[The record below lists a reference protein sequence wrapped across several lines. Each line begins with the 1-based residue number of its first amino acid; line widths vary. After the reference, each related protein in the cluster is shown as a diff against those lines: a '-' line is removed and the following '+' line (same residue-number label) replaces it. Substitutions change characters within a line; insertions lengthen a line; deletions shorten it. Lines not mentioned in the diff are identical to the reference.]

1 MLSIQ
6 DIKEYEKYTA
16 ARNIHAMTQFSRLED
31 AKEFGDLEI
40 CGLYRTPRRLSES
53 YRLVE
58 RQIRFVDQSKR
69 GIISNLPT
77 TVNMNLEE
85 TTGLQSESPFDELD
99 KLRDDA
105 VLKSI
110 SYVRSS
116 SHIPYSERLASRL
129 KFLVDAAKEEEP
141 DEVAISP
148 QSLRNFLIFL
158 QSTAKLKYPD
168 IVLTPSKNIQAQWR
182 TASNRHFA
190 AEFLP
195 TGDARFVIFSPDP
208 RHPEKTIRLSG
219 LASIDSLL
227 ETAQPHGVLSW
238 ASE

>member
-1 MLSIQ
+1 MPSIQ
-6 DIKEYEKYTA
+6 DIKEYEKYAA

-31 AKEFGDLEI
+31 AKEFGHPEI
-40 CGLYRTPRRLSES
+40 CGFDRTPRRLSES
-53 YRLVE
+53 YRSVE
-58 RQIRFVDQSKR
+58 RRIRFVDQSKR
-69 GIISNLPT
+69 GIPT
-77 TVNMNLEE
+77 TVKMNLEE
-85 TTGLQSESPFDELD
+85 TTGLQSESPFDQLT
-99 KLRDDA
+99 KLRDDK
-105 VLKSI
+105 VLEII
-110 SYVRSS
+110 SYVQKS
-116 SHIPYSERLASRL
+116 SHIPFTERLARRL
-129 KFLVDAAKEEEP
+129 RFLFDAAKEEFP
-141 DEVAISP
+141 DEFAISP
-148 QSLRNFLIFL
+148 ESLNNFLTFL
-158 QSTAKLKYPD
+158 QYTPNLKYPD

-190 AEFLP
+190 VEFLP

>member
-1 MLSIQ
+1 MPSIQ
-6 DIKEYEKYTA
+6 DIKEYEKYAA

-40 CGLYRTPRRLSES
+40 CGLYRTPRPSPRRWRVRYPTGPDLS
-53 YRLVE
+53 
-58 RQIRFVDQSKR
+58 
-69 GIISNLPT
+69 T
-77 TVNMNLEE
+77 TVKTKGEIVS
-85 TTGLQSESPFDELD
+85 TQAKSPFDELD

-116 SHIPYSERLASRL
+116 SHISYAERLASRL

-148 QSLRNFLIFL
+148 QSLRNFVIFL

-190 AEFLP
+190 VEFLP